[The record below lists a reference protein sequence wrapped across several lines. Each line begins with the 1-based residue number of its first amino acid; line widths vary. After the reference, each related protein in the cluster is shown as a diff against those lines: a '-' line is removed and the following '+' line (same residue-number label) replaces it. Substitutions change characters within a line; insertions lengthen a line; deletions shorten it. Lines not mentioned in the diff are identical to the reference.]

1 MVPGRGSLPV
11 LSLSVLTLVPTLAL
25 AFAPDMPG
33 VAGRSPRSSLAA
45 HSGRGARANA
55 AWVMRMGPGTE
66 QVTRRSMMLA
76 SAVWCARPPLA
87 GAFDLPKFDSPSSSN
102 TDLKDERGRCAV
114 YQRGSQREGSQGLYK
129 HCFGVCVCV
138 CVCARARVPCV
149 CRVSLPG

>member
-45 HSGRGARANA
+45 YSGRGARANA
-55 AWVMRMGPGTE
+55 VWVTRMGPGTE

-87 GAFDLPKFDSPSSSN
+87 GAFDLPTFDSPSSSN
-102 TDLKDERGRCAV
+102 TDLKDERGRCA
-114 YQRGSQREGSQGLYK
+114 
-129 HCFGVCVCV
+129 
-138 CVCARARVPCV
+138 A
-149 CRVSLPG
+149 VSYTHLTLPTICSV